1 MAKIVIP
8 DLDIDMSSDTREQML
23 KTLYHIPA
31 SKIGPNS
38 IVLHGI
44 GVYFCDIP
52 FDQISG
58 LASIDYKKA
67 EEDFG
72 YIKFDFLH
80 NSIYDGIKS
89 RKDLF
94 EILAQKVEWDNLYK
108 KDIVEKLPHINN
120 YYTLLNTLPKID
132 SIEKLARFI
141 AIIRPGK
148 KDLISIVQNTQ
159 DWSSIDETIWAKSEQ
174 YYYKKGHAISYA
186 LSITVAMKL
195 LVNNSSNDLGE
206 TDGEN

>member
-38 IVLHGI
+38 IVPHGI

-80 NSIYDGIKS
+80 NSIYDGFKKRS
-89 RKDLF
+89 
-94 EILAQKVEWDNLYK
+94 EIIELMNKPIIWDKLYNEDFLK
-108 KDIVEKLPHINN
+108 TIPHING
-120 YYTLLNTLPKID
+120 YYTLLQELPKIS
-132 SIEKLARFI
+132 SIEELAMMI
-141 AIIRPGK
+141 AIVRPAK
-148 KDLISIVQNTQ
+148 KYLIDTVKKTQSWKSIK
-159 DWSSIDETIWAKSEQ
+159 DKIWVKEDNGFQ
-174 YYYKKGHAISYA
+174 YKAAHAISYA
-186 LSITVAMKL
+186 IMISL
-195 LVNNSSNDLGE
+195 LLR
-206 TDGEN
+206 